1 MTATGLEPTTTLP
14 VNEHSTILAKWL
26 SVRLRIS
33 GCGFE
38 SSYSQSMRLL
48 LILKAR
54 SSHWNKNIKYLFFFP
69 RRAFYSNMLLGK
81 YFKRTN
87 LKNIFFKNCLFG
99 WFRTVDEAKKKKKI
113 NHIVKLPIMMKL
125 LITSTDN
132 KSSEYC
138 FNKKLFFY
146 HSSQDAEH
154 VLTQSA
160 VDNTMSTQVRKQNQK
175 NVLKNQNRKKN
186 ITKKMNDLLQQ
197 LSLLFFKFLYFLFN
211 HFLAVFCFC
220 TFFL

>member
-1 MTATGLEPTTTLP
+1 MSL
-14 VNEHSTILAKWL
+14 WL
-26 SVRLRIS
+26 IS
-33 GCGFE
+33 D
-38 SSYSQSMRLL
+38 SR
-48 LILKAR
+48 R
-54 SSHWNKNIKYLFFFP
+54 S
-69 RRAFYSNMLLGK
+69 
-81 YFKRTN
+81 
-87 LKNIFFKNCLFG
+87 
-99 WFRTVDEAKKKKKI
+99 KKKKKI

-125 LITSTDN
+125 LITSTGN

-211 HFLAVFCFC
+211 HFLVVFCFC

>member
-1 MTATGLEPTTTLP
+1 
-14 VNEHSTILAKWL
+14 
-26 SVRLRIS
+26 
-33 GCGFE
+33 
-38 SSYSQSMRLL
+38 
-48 LILKAR
+48 
-54 SSHWNKNIKYLFFFP
+54 
-69 RRAFYSNMLLGK
+69 
-81 YFKRTN
+81 
-87 LKNIFFKNCLFG
+87 
-99 WFRTVDEAKKKKKI
+99 
-113 NHIVKLPIMMKL
+113 MMKL
-125 LITSTDN
+125 LITSIGN